1 MSSYMYT
8 HSSAQRKITIVNI
21 GRKIIISFREIRKES
36 NSKAGESPMS
46 YETHFLSITGIF
58 NIPFIL
64 VI

>member
-8 HSSAQRKITIVNI
+8 HSSAQRKISIVNI

-46 YETHFLSITGIF
+46 YETHFLLSLIHI
-58 NIPFIL
+58 
-64 VI
+64 